1 MATEL
6 SAQDGYSKYLR
17 GRDHDLTVKMSTKIA
32 AKEPQLKDDTGKTVV
47 KLRPG
52 EKVHFSPKY
61 KGNDRPGVQYS
72 VKYKGRMYT
81 IHSSYLM
88 KPGREALPDFKPQQL
103 GIKNKYSA
111 RQFDKIIQ
119 DMFTGMERQRGR
131 IGPETFEYVKL
142 LCEYTL
148 GSPSQSNNA
157 KQIITKNWAAWK
169 TVLPL
174 KDIAKDLAEI
184 IGPLWYANSK
194 ANKYTAVEIEYPT
207 AGNEPLVDYYITFQ
221 DNKGNLIK
229 RPCSAKSAFA
239 SSANTAKLN
248 TVLKAIDSL
257 PTIRKTE
264 FTKQWKGGWIWN
276 LMDYNTELLKSNKT
290 VAANSELREWAIKNK
305 VRGAQPTLE
314 KGAFWGAIS
323 REPNNSAELKA
334 FFSGFAKKTVW
345 YIVFDIGP
353 DGLPIFIANLEFLDL
368 VAVKLKE
375 MNEQLGFDLT
385 FRTQKVRTKG
395 V

>member
-6 SAQDGYSKYLR
+6 SAHDGYSKYLR
-17 GRDHDLTVKMSTKIA
+17 GRDHDLTVKMSTKLA
-32 AKEPQLKDDTGKTVV
+32 AKEPRVLDDKGKATV
-47 KLRPG
+47 LRPG
-52 EKVHFSPKY
+52 EKIHFSPKF
-61 KGNDRPGVQYS
+61 KGNDKPAVQYT

-81 IHSSYLM
+81 IHTSYLM

-103 GIKNKYSA
+103 GIKNKYPA
-111 RQFDKIIQ
+111 RQFSKIIS

-131 IGPETFEYVKL
+131 IGPETFEYVQL
-142 LCEYTL
+142 LCDYVL
-148 GSPSQSNNA
+148 GSATQSNKA
-157 KQIITKNWAAWK
+157 RQIITKNWTAWK
-169 TVLPL
+169 SVLPL

-184 IGPLWYANSK
+184 IGPLWYVNSK
-194 ANKYTAVEIEYPT
+194 KNKYNAVEIEYPT
-207 AGNEPLVDYYITFQ
+207 AGNEPLVDYYITFE
-221 DNKGNLIK
+221 DEKGNHIK

-248 TVLKAIDSL
+248 TVLKAISQL
-257 PTIRKTE
+257 PTPRKNA

-276 LMDYNTELLKSNKT
+276 LMDHNTDLLKGNKT
-290 VAANSELREWAIKNK
+290 VAVNTELREWAIKNK
-305 VRGAQPTLE
+305 VKGANKSLD

-323 REPNNSAELKA
+323 RDKDNAAELKA
-334 FFSGFAKKTVW
+334 FFSGFANKTVW

-385 FRTQKVRTKG
+385 FRTQKMKTKG
-395 V
+395 L

>member
-6 SAQDGYSKYLR
+6 SANDGYSKYLR
-17 GRDHDLTVKMSTKIA
+17 GRDHDLTVKTSTKLA
-32 AKEPQLKDDTGKTVV
+32 AKEPQLKDDNGKTV

-52 EKVHFSPKY
+52 EKVHFSPNY
-61 KGNDRPGVQYS
+61 KGNNAPNVQYG

-81 IHSSYLM
+81 IHTSYLM

-103 GIKNKYSA
+103 GIKNKYPA
-111 RQFDKIIQ
+111 KQFGKIIS
-119 DMFTGMERQRGR
+119 DMFAGMEKQRGR
-131 IGPETFEYVKL
+131 IGPETFEYVQL
-142 LCEYTL
+142 LCDYVL
-148 GSPSQSNNA
+148 GSQAQSNKA
-157 KQIITKNWAAWK
+157 RQIITKNWPAWK

-194 ANKYTAVEIEYPT
+194 KNKYDAVEIEYPT

-221 DNKGNLIK
+221 DEKGNLIK

-248 TVLKAIDSL
+248 TVLKAISSL
-257 PTIRKTE
+257 PPQRKTA

-276 LMDYNTELLKSNKT
+276 LMDYNTELLKTSKT
-290 VAANSELREWAIKNK
+290 VAVNSELREWAIKNK
-305 VRGAQPTLE
+305 VKGANKTLD

-323 REPNNSAELKA
+323 RDKDNAIDLKS
-334 FFSGFAKKTVW
+334 FFSGFANKTVW
-345 YIVFDIGP
+345 YIVFDIGH
-353 DGLPIFIANLEFLDL
+353 DGLPIFIANLEFLDI

-385 FRTQKVRTKG
+385 FRTQKMKTKG